1 MRNTEMAKLGALVGE
16 WSMTMSD
23 AWFLEPP
30 GTTVPG
36 TTTIEWFGES
46 LLVVR
51 SVFGGGRHVYSE
63 MSLVLG
69 RSDPNDQFVALYQ
82 DDRGVCRHYAMTFD
96 GGHWTM
102 TREDPDSTS
111 VSSPTSRRTASS
123 AVGRLPRTRARP
135 GGRTTT
141 LPSSAPETMGG
152 TRLLSPAQ
160 RRCICRQSRRRH
172 DKEPPTE

>member
-30 GTTVPG
+30 GTTVSG

-82 DDRGVCRHYAMTFD
+82 AI
-96 GGHWTM
+96 
-102 TREDPDSTS
+102 
-111 VSSPTSRRTASS
+111 
-123 AVGRLPRTRARP
+123 AVFAA
-135 GGRTTT
+135 TT
-141 LPSSAPETMGG
+141 P
-152 TRLLSPAQ
+152 
-160 RRCICRQSRRRH
+160 
-172 DKEPPTE
+172 